1 MTLLEDVEGLEK
13 VKAKVYL
20 RVVAREESECAEASL
35 DVGVAF
41 PELVQKSASSIGVRT
56 ACSNTDAGPA
66 VPAVAA
72 LPRYTDG
79 SRWYTCAAAAPHSA
93 RSRWLKTKTKVSRS
107 HYSGLSAYGMIDI
120 PVRRLSAYEA
130 YRPRPLPQILR
141 IRVEGPWATA
151 PTATP
156 DTVLGTV
163 LAL

>member
-1 MTLLEDVEGLEK
+1 MPMSYSTPKPRRWQSDLRGTDANSGDGWVGSLVDGL
-13 VKAKVYL
+13 
-20 RVVAREESECAEASL
+20 
-35 DVGVAF
+35 AF
-41 PELVQKSASSIGVRT
+41 PELVQKSARSIGVRT

-130 YRPRPLPQILR
+130 YTALGPYLKSYGFGLR
-141 IRVEGPWATA
+141 ES
-151 PTATP
+151 
-156 DTVLGTV
+156 
-163 LAL
+163 